1 MRGPPVAHRICLW
14 QGCQTRAGRRAR
26 PPPPPRPPPG
36 PPTCHWNRLRGD
48 EKQLGGCA
56 RMPPKQAGTHAR
68 RVSAVGPAGAATG
81 QGPQQLPVRQG
92 CERTRQHLRDP
103 GDAQTSQDSGPVS
116 VGCRSRRP
124 GRGPSTL
131 APLRGRG
138 LAGSIG
144 LHHGGQLVDDQ
155 LEDLDQQRDV
165 CPALR
170 VWEKE
175 PDVTGSFLPLS
186 PILLPP
192 ESDLGNT
199 ISSCLGSAG
208 RSGAFYQGLKV
219 TGFCP

>member
-1 MRGPPVAHRICLW
+1 MQGPCAVPQSLTVFACGKDVRQELAGEPVLLLLLVLLRVLPHVIGIVCAETRSSWGDARGCPPN
-14 QGCQTRAGRRAR
+14 RR
-26 PPPPPRPPPG
+26 
-36 PPTCHWNRLRGD
+36 
-48 EKQLGGCA
+48 
-56 RMPPKQAGTHAR
+56 GTHAR
-68 RVSAVGPAGAATG
+68 RVSAAGPAGAATG

-208 RSGAFYQGLKV
+208 RSGAFY
-219 TGFCP
+219 

>member
-68 RVSAVGPAGAATG
+68 RVSAAGPAGAATG

-103 GDAQTSQDSGPVS
+103 GDAQTSQDSGPSAWAAGHGARGEGPAPWPHS
-116 VGCRSRRP
+116 VGAAWRAALASITVDSSLMISLRILTSKGMFVQRSGSGKKSRTSP
-124 GRGPSTL
+124 G
-131 APLRGRG
+131 
-138 LAGSIG
+138 
-144 LHHGGQLVDDQ
+144 HFCH
-155 LEDLDQQRDV
+155 
-165 CPALR
+165 CP
-170 VWEKE
+170 
-175 PDVTGSFLPLS
+175 P
-186 PILLPP
+186 
-192 ESDLGNT
+192 
-199 ISSCLGSAG
+199 SSCRQRAI
-208 RSGAFYQGLKV
+208 
-219 TGFCP
+219 